1 MRELARVVRIDEIRP
16 IEGADAIDAA
26 RVGGWTVVVKKG
38 EFTAGDRAVYFEIDS
53 FLPQGN
59 PAWQFLVDKSARD
72 YEGLRGHVL
81 RTVRL
86 RGQLSQGLLLPFTA
100 TLAEYAKDF
109 DANDEPVW
117 VDPQT
122 FFQDGENVTDVL
134 GVLKYEPPI
143 PAELAG
149 EVIGLFPSRVPK
161 TDQER
166 IQNLALELQ
175 GWQGEALEWE
185 VTEKLEG
192 ASSTWAWLDGELHVC
207 SRNLDLRETEGNTH
221 WRVARENDIEARL
234 RSVVGTR
241 NLALQGELVGN
252 GIQDN
257 IYRLQGHRFYL
268 YDIYDVDQGRYLRPK
283 ERKELAAQ
291 LGLLH
296 VPVVNPSF
304 VIDSNVGMDE
314 LLAMADGDSALRAGQ
329 AREGLVFKARG
340 KEVSFKAISNRYLL
354 KQKG

>member
-16 IEGADAIDAA
+16 IEGADAIEAA

-100 TLAEYAKDF
+100 TLADYAKDV
-109 DANDEPVW
+109 DANNESVW
-117 VDPQT
+117 VAPED

-175 GWQGEALEWE
+175 AWQGEALEWE

-234 RSVVGTR
+234 RAVVGTR

-268 YDIYDVDQGRYLRPK
+268 YDIYDVDQGRYLRPN

-296 VPVVNPSF
+296 VPVVNSGF
-304 VIDSNVGMDE
+304 VIDASVGMDE
-314 LLAMADGDSALRAGQ
+314 LLAMADGDSVLRAGQ